1 MTCTHCGA
9 NLIDEKICPYCRC
22 RVEIP
27 APAPD
32 PRNHTR
38 MPGNPAR
45 PVSQLPARANP
56 MPPMI
61 PVQNPHYKK
70 PALLMCLLGFIGI
83 GGIHRLY
90 TGKIGTGLLYLFS
103 GGLFGIGTLIDLIL
117 ILMNYFHD
125 RNGNQL
131 Q

>member
-1 MTCTHCGA
+1 
-9 NLIDEKICPYCRC
+9 
-22 RVEIP
+22 
-27 APAPD
+27 
-32 PRNHTR
+32 
-38 MPGNPAR
+38 
-45 PVSQLPARANP
+45 
-56 MPPMI
+56 MI